1 MAEDISVFML
11 FPECKECHD
20 HEDTPV
26 TAAVLPDTES
36 PAATEPL
43 KERPVEEVT
52 ARLAQQDQ
60 EEQEILTCRLT
71 TTATTHT
78 LYRIIGYMINGKY
91 FISLFLFAFF

>member
-71 TTATTHT
+71 TTTTTTTAHTHT
-78 LYRIIGYMINGKY
+78 V
-91 FISLFLFAFF
+91 